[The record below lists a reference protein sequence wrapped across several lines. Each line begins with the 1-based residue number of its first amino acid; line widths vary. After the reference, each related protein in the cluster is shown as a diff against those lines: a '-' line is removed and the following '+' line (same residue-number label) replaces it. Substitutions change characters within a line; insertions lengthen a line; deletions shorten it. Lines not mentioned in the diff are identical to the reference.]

1 MSLEDYSVT
10 RMRLIL
16 NNEPSYTT
24 YFSVQGVQ
32 VVMEVGYNT
41 RNKRRWISLRTV
53 SYDILLQRTFLNGF
67 DRVKVNVNSEILGIS
82 FFIVLEPKNLKL
94 ISDDYLNW
102 KENYWLTFVSN
113 DIEYDEEV
121 EKLILNN
128 FVGGRG

>member
-102 KENYWLTFVSN
+102 KDNYWLTFVSN

-121 EKLILNN
+121 EKLILDN